1 MSNYLCLLLS
11 TLVKKNY
18 LFDLYTITYSIIGKW
33 LYFWSI
39 RGADKKV
46 KGLYLYSVTL
56 FALYLQ
62 WIKPTGQKQKPKRS
76 MNE

>member
-1 MSNYLCLLLS
+1 
-11 TLVKKNY
+11 
-18 LFDLYTITYSIIGKW
+18 